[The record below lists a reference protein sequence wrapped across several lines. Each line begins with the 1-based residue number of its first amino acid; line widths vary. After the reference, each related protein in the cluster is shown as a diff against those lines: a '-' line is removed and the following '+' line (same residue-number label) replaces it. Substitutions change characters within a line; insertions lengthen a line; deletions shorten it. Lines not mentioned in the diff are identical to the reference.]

1 MHSTFTN
8 ILHGLKRLVVIL
20 AVVLLCSSCRDLL
33 PPVSSNPWQ
42 PIALPTTANL
52 LDIGFNTPEHGWI
65 VGNRATVFET
75 TNGGKTWQQRN
86 FELEDDVNYRFSSVS
101 FSGEEGWIVGQ
112 PSILLHTTDGGK
124 LWEKVPLSSKLPGSP
139 DKILALGSNQAE
151 MVTDVGA
158 IYRTT
163 DAGRNWK
170 ALVQDAVGVMRNIDR
185 SPDGKYVAVS
195 AKGNFYSTWEPG
207 QDVWSGHNR
216 NSSRRVQNMGFTED
230 GRLWMLARG
239 GRVQFTTAA
248 NDMEA
253 WGDVISPESVNSWG
267 LLDMAYRTSTEIWAS
282 GGSGTL
288 LVSTDGGQTWQRDRE
303 VENVPSNLDRIVFF
317 SPDQGFVLGQR
328 GALLRYVNPA

>member
-1 MHSTFTN
+1 MHSTFTT
-8 ILHGLKRLVVIL
+8 ILNGLKRLVVIL
-20 AVVLLCSSCRDLL
+20 AIVLLCSSCRDLL

-42 PIALPTTANL
+42 QIALPTTANL
-52 LDIGFNTPEHGWI
+52 LDISFNTPEHGWI

-101 FSGEEGWIVGQ
+101 FAGDEGWIVGQ
-112 PSILLHTTDGGK
+112 PSIMLHTNDGGK
-124 LWEKVPLSSKLPGSP
+124 VWERVPLSSKLPGSP

-158 IYRTT
+158 IYRTA

-170 ALVQDAVGVMRNIDR
+170 ALVQDAVGVMRNIER
-185 SPDGKYVAVS
+185 SSDGKYVAVS

-207 QDVWSGHNR
+207 QAVWSGHNR
-216 NSSRRVQNMGFTED
+216 NSSRRVQNMGFSED

-239 GRVQFTTAA
+239 GRVQFTTAP
-248 NDMEA
+248 DDFES
-253 WGDVISPESVNSWG
+253 WGEVITPESVNSWG
-267 LLDMAYRTSTEIWAS
+267 LLDMAYRTPTELWAS

-288 LVSTDGGQTWQRDRE
+288 LVSTDGGQTWQRDRQ
-303 VENVPSNLDRIVFF
+303 VEDVPSNLDRIVFF
-317 SPDQGFVLGQR
+317 SPEQGFVLGQR
-328 GALLRYVNPA
+328 GTLLRYVNPA

>member
-1 MHSTFTN
+1 MHSTFTT

-33 PPVSSNPWQ
+33 PPVSNNPWQ
-42 PIALPTTANL
+42 QIALPTTANL

-86 FELEDDVNYRFSSVS
+86 FELEDDINYRFSSVS

-112 PSILLHTTDGGK
+112 PPIMLHTTDGGK

-170 ALVQDAVGVMRNIDR
+170 ALVQDAVGVMRNIER

-195 AKGNFYSTWEPG
+195 AKGNFYSTWAPG

-216 NSSRRVQNMGFTED
+216 NSSRRVQNMGFAED

-239 GRVQFTTAA
+239 GRVQFTSKPD
-248 NDMEA
+248 DMES
-253 WGDVISPESVNSWG
+253 WGEVISPESVNSWG
-267 LLDMAYRTSTEIWAS
+267 LLDMAYRTADEIWAS

-317 SPDQGFVLGQR
+317 NPNQGFVLGQR